1 MKGDFCM
8 KKLLGWLAALSA
20 VSALLV
26 FVFYFFKVNPQY
38 CPCCKE
44 ESEEDF
50 VD

>member
-1 MKGDFCM
+1 M
-8 KKLLGWLAALSA
+8 KKLFGWLAALSV

-50 VD
+50 AD